1 MKSLHFIISV
11 VFAIIVVPVF
21 AQVQYPG
28 EVEITGSEEI
38 VFDYSADACD
48 TEDIPDGTA
57 QAFRDID
64 GKIQLIASH
73 KIAYRMIGDDFNS
86 LVRDCSNGPV
96 FTSHNSSSAGSY
108 NNQEWLAG
116 VYTPDGK
123 TVYSIVH
130 NEYKPEGDANWQWS
144 WYNTLT
150 FAVSNDTGR
159 TYTHDTPPNHFVA
172 GIPYQYSAGYPM
184 GIFGGSRPV
193 YNPNDGYYY
202 VMVHLEKYPNINPV
216 QDWGVGV
223 IRTQMLDDP
232 DSWRGWDGEGFNVQ
246 FVDPYNETVTNPDD
260 HFLTPVSQSNIGKMC
275 ESLTYN
281 TYLNKFMVVGFHNKR
296 NINTNV
302 TIHGFY
308 YSLSEDLI
316 NWSSPILVYESPK
329 TGWEVGGIYY
339 PAVIDHS
346 DTTRNYQRPGR
357 NAYLYFTRW
366 NSGAY
371 DRDLVRVPVRFNE
384 NIVSSFTVN
393 STGDGESKNIGDG
406 TAHTGGTNS
415 DDEPEVTLRSAM
427 LEAMASPD
435 PDYVF
440 TINFDIPG
448 DGSHVIDVGY
458 FLPEPPRP
466 IIIDGFSQPGASAN
480 TNALNEGNNAVIKI
494 ELDGSGSGGSV
505 GFNLYGGNTTIKGL
519 AIHGFGSG
527 VQINDFGNC
536 KIQGCYLG
544 ADATGAALGDAIGI
558 TINNSSNNII
568 GGTDP
573 ANFNVI
579 TGEIILNEGSEYN
592 ELRGNYIGLD
602 ATGAN
607 TVGAGGIS
615 IRNAGNNVVDLNVSS
630 GTYRGI
636 EVKGAQSQ
644 QNSII
649 NNFFGTDK
657 TGVNPMSTGLI
668 GVYVS
673 EGASDNYIGKPDNG
687 NVIGSWQYRG
697 VVIDGA
703 FSTRVQGNW
712 IGTDQGA
719 AADLGNL
726 NEAVHLIND
735 AANNFIGGEASGD
748 GNIIAYNS
756 GIAVRIGA
764 ESGENLAGTGNAILG
779 NQIFYNGYGIDLDPT
794 GVNENDNLDTDT
806 GPNNLQNYPE
816 LSNVSIGSNDTHIEG
831 LLKSSASTSYR
842 IEFFANDDLDQN
854 DLGQGQEFI
863 GYTDVTTDASG
874 SATIDVHFATEIIPG
889 YYVTATATDPDYNT
903 SEFSNPVRATS
914 DIYFPDINVSPTT
927 LTFSVN
933 PTQMLDENITIENTG
948 NLSLDWTAS
957 TSAYWIRLDKESGTL
972 NASSSTLLNV
982 TVNPEGM
989 QAGAHSDIITITSTD
1004 PDEAVIEVSVS
1015 MTING
1020 YAEAVVTPESM
1031 VVLVEPDGCGT
1042 DTLFISN
1049 TGTTLLE
1056 YYLHTSSDYISVMP
1070 GWGRVLA
1077 GATDTV
1083 IVTVNADTLDYG
1095 TYSEWVRVDPV
1106 SDQQSITVPLDVNV
1120 AIQGPHLSYS
1130 RESISTVMELNSIT
1144 EYDIVLSNPGTELL
1158 TWSAFC
1164 NDPWVIPSPD
1174 TSAIPPGEKDTI
1186 IVTLDITGMALGQV
1200 ATNLWIYSNDPNN
1213 SQVGIPI
1220 SVNIVEQGTLVEGL
1234 LISEIYY
1241 NGPSSQTPNF
1251 IPYYFHD
1258 QFIEI
1263 YNNSEFTIYLDSLII
1278 ADVDSGHIDEDY
1290 IYSIHAYMF
1299 PGSGMDYPLSP
1310 GDFVVVA
1317 QDAIDHTNMVPGS
1330 VNLSQAD
1337 FEYYVVDKIDVDN
1350 PDVTN
1355 MVTIHHK
1362 YGIDFLYSVIN
1373 DALVILKVDDPY
1385 AVGYSEYDCLKFP
1398 KSTVIDGVDYR
1409 DNLEEVE
1416 FKRLDSSIDAGLT
1429 GGFDSYQGKSVQRYI
1444 DSHEGDRA
1452 ILMDNNNSTIDFQV
1466 LNYPTPGYLF
1476 QGEPEITVVPDSIHV
1491 TVGVGQIDTTTFVIW
1506 NDGLANL
1513 EISQVGNAFT
1523 SNWLNPYPRNPGIM
1537 APGDSVVITVT
1548 ISGHVLDIGDHPG
1561 LCFVNSNDPDE
1572 PVVEIPILV
1581 TITEPVLQPEIV
1593 ITFPTNR
1600 MVVDT
1605 SFIDVIFQVN
1615 NFTPEVPPDGD
1626 GYIEYNLDDHP
1637 SIMCFSVTTLHIKNL
1652 DDGEHVT
1659 RIWLVDTVGNTFD
1672 PMVIDSV
1679 VFTVD
1684 WERPELHFEPFS
1696 YDLTLLEGQVIED
1709 TVLVTNTGNVDLEL
1723 NIFTKEYL
1731 VFCDITN
1738 ETLLIDQTIELPFR
1752 LDLTGFTTGFYDDTL
1767 HITTNHPRW
1776 PAGGILFYV
1785 NVVPALGIDPSSFRP
1800 DQFLLT
1806 QNYPNPFN
1814 PNTIIQYHVPGQSMV
1829 EIKIFD
1835 FLGNEVKTLV
1845 NKNQPSKF
1853 YRVYW
1858 DGTNNNGIPM
1868 PSGMYFFRMVA
1879 KSPQKQYV
1887 KTRKM
1892 ILLH

>member
-1 MKSLHFIISV
+1 MKGLHFIISV
-11 VFAIIVVPVF
+11 VFAIIVIPVF
-21 AQVQYPG
+21 AQVHYPG
-28 EVEITGSEEI
+28 QVDITGSEEI
-38 VFDYSADACD
+38 VFDYTIEACD
-48 TEDIPDGTA
+48 TEDIPDGPA

-86 LVRDCSNGPV
+86 LVRDCDNGPV
-96 FTSHNSSSAGSY
+96 FTSHEKTTAGSY

-172 GIPYQYSAGYPM
+172 GIPYQYSPGYPM

-202 VMVHLEKYPNINPV
+202 VMVHLERYPNINPV

-232 DSWRGWDGEGFNVQ
+232 DSWRGWNGEGFNVH

-260 HFLTPVSQSNIGKMC
+260 YFLTPVSQSNIGKMC
-275 ESLTYN
+275 ASLTYN
-281 TYLNKFMVVGFHNKR
+281 TYFNKFMVVGFHNKR
-296 NINTNV
+296 NINTDV
-302 TIHGFY
+302 TVHGFY

-329 TGWEVGGIYY
+329 TGWVVGGIYY
-339 PAVIDHS
+339 PAIIDHS
-346 DTTRNYQRPGR
+346 DTTRNFQRPGR
-357 NAYLYFTRW
+357 DASLYFTKW
-366 NSGAY
+366 NSDAY
-371 DRDLVRVPVRFNE
+371 DRDLVRVPIRFND
-384 NIVSSFTVN
+384 NLVNSFTVN
-393 STGDGESKNIGDG
+393 STGDLAGDDIGNG
-406 TAHTGGTNS
+406 TAYTGRTNS

-427 LEAMASPD
+427 LEILASPD

-448 DGSHVIDVGY
+448 NGPHVINVGG
-458 FLPEPPRP
+458 FLPEPERP

-480 TNALNEGNNAVIKI
+480 TNALDEGNNAVIKI
-494 ELDGSGSGGSV
+494 ELDGSSSGGSV

-527 VQINDFGNC
+527 IQINDIGNC
-536 KIQGCYLG
+536 NIQGCYLG
-544 ADATGAALGDAIGI
+544 TDASGAALGDEIGI
-558 TINNSSNNII
+558 TINNASNNNI
-568 GGTDP
+568 GGGDP
-573 ANFNVI
+573 ADFNVI
-579 TGEIILNEGSEYN
+579 TGAIIINEGSEYN
-592 ELRGNYIGLD
+592 EIRGNYIGLD

-615 IRNAGNNVVDLNVSS
+615 IRNAANNIVDSNVSS

-636 EVKGAQSQ
+636 EIKGAQSQ
-644 QNSII
+644 ENSIT

-657 TGVNPMSTGLI
+657 TGVNPMNTGLI

-673 EGASDNYIGKPDNG
+673 NGAHDNYIGMPNYG
-687 NVIGSWQYRG
+687 NVIASWQTRG
-697 VVIDGA
+697 VVIDSA
-703 FSTRVQGNW
+703 FSNWIQGNW
-712 IGTDQGA
+712 IGTDRNA
-719 AADLGNL
+719 TVNIGNTGEGVL
-726 NEAVHLIND
+726 VMND
-735 AANNFIGGEASGD
+735 AADNMIGGYLD
-748 GNIIAYNS
+748 GIGVIGNTIANNA

-764 ESGENLAGTGNAILG
+764 EDSEGDLAGTGNAILG
-779 NQIFYNGYGIDLDPT
+779 NLIFNNGYGIDLDPA
-794 GVNENDNLDTDT
+794 GVNENDSLDTDT
-806 GPNNLQNYPE
+806 GPNNLQNSPE
-816 LSNVSIGSNDTHIEG
+816 LTGTNVTLN
-831 LLKSSASTSYR
+831 STNITGQLNSVPNTVFL
-842 IEFFANDDLDQN
+842 IEFFANEVLDEN
-854 DLGQGQEFI
+854 NLGQGKEYI
-863 GYTDVTTDASG
+863 GYMNVITDESG
-874 SATIDVHFATEIIPG
+874 NSAINYHQNVEITPG
-889 YYVTATATDPDYNT
+889 YYITATATDPDENS
-903 SEFSNPVRATS
+903 SEFSNPIRATS
-914 DIYFPDINVSPTT
+914 DIYFPDIDVSPTT

-933 PTQMLDENITIENTG
+933 PTQMLDDNITIENTG
-948 NLSLDWTAS
+948 NLSLDWTVA
-957 TSAYWIRLDKESGTL
+957 TSAGWIRLDKESGTL

-989 QAGAHSDIITITSTD
+989 QAGTHSEIITISSTD
-1004 PDEAVIEVSVS
+1004 PDEAVIEVTVN

-1020 YAEAVVTPESM
+1020 YAEAVITPPSM
-1031 VVLVEPDGCGT
+1031 EVFVEPGSSGT
-1042 DTLFISN
+1042 DTLFVSN

-1056 YYLHTSSDYISVMP
+1056 YYLHTSSGYVSVMP
-1070 GWGRVLA
+1070 TWGRVLA
-1077 GATDTV
+1077 GGTDTV

-1095 TYSEWVRVDPV
+1095 MYSEWVRVDPV
-1106 SDQQSITVPLDVNV
+1106 SDQQSITVPLDVRV
-1120 AIQGPHLSYS
+1120 AILGPHINVSLD
-1130 RESISTVMELNSIT
+1130 SISAV
-1144 EYDIVLSNPGTELL
+1144 IVLNGSDQFDLIIENPGSELL
-1158 TWSAFC
+1158 TLSAFC
-1164 NDPWVIPSPD
+1164 NDTWVIPNPD
-1174 TSAIPPGEKDTI
+1174 TCAIEPGGKDTI
-1186 IVTLDITGMALGQV
+1186 VVTLDVTGVALGAY
-1200 ATNLWIYSNDPNN
+1200 ATNLWLYNNDPIN
-1213 SQVGIPI
+1213 SRLGIPV
-1220 SVNIVEQGTLVEGL
+1220 SVNIIEPGPRMSISPESFNITVAPDLTYQDSIWITNNGTEILHYDVGRSTDWIDVSDTMGVVQANTTSAIIL
-1234 LISEIYY
+1234 YINTSGKLGQYSEYLR
-1241 NGPSSQTPNF
+1241 
-1251 IPYYFHD
+1251 
-1258 QFIEI
+1258 
-1263 YNNSEFTIYLDSLII
+1263 FTS
-1278 ADVDSGHIDEDY
+1278 V
-1290 IYSIHAYMF
+1290 
-1299 PGSGMDYPLSP
+1299 
-1310 GDFVVVA
+1310 
-1317 QDAIDHTNMVPGS
+1317 DAIDNS
-1330 VNLSQAD
+1330 L
-1337 FEYYVVDKIDVDN
+1337 IDVTVDVN
-1350 PDVTN
+1350 VVQKPD
-1355 MVTIHHK
+1355 I
-1362 YGIDFLYSVIN
+1362 
-1373 DALVILKVDDPY
+1373 
-1385 AVGYSEYDCLKFP
+1385 
-1398 KSTVIDGVDYR
+1398 TVI
-1409 DNLEEVE
+1409 
-1416 FKRLDSSIDAGLT
+1416 
-1429 GGFDSYQGKSVQRYI
+1429 
-1444 DSHEGDRA
+1444 
-1452 ILMDNNNSTIDFQV
+1452 
-1466 LNYPTPGYLF
+1466 
-1476 QGEPEITVVPDSIHV
+1476 PDSIHV
-1491 TVGVGQIDTTTFVIW
+1491 TLGQGQIGSTSFVIR
-1506 NDGLANL
+1506 NDGSANL
-1513 EISQVGNAFT
+1513 ENLDVGNSFE
-1523 SNWLNPYPRNPGIM
+1523 SNWLNPEPRNPAAL
-1537 APGDSVVITVT
+1537 APGDSVVITVI
-1548 ISGHVLDIGDHPG
+1548 ISGNVLDIGDHPG
-1561 LCFVNSNDPDE
+1561 MCFVNSNDPDE

-1593 ITFPTNR
+1593 IIFPTNG

-1637 SIMCFSVTTLHIKNL
+1637 SIMCFSVTTLHIENL

-1845 NKNQPSKF
+1845 NENQPSKF